1 MVTAATAIDPAT
13 LIQPALDSV
22 ASGISGVAGPAL
34 LVGAGV
40 LALGVAWRVAKRFVK
55 S

>member
-1 MVTAATAIDPAT
+1 MISAAAIDPTA
-13 LIQPALDSV
+13 LITPAIDSV
-22 ASGISGVAGPAL
+22 ATGVSGVAGPAL

>member
-1 MVTAATAIDPAT
+1 MVSAAAIDPTAIIT
-13 LIQPALDSV
+13 PALDSV
-22 ASGISGVAGPAL
+22 SSGISGVAGPAL

-55 S
+55 G